1 MRNGFVLAAGI
12 ALAAT
17 GALAVSVGA
26 AQAKDFFKMGSLAP
40 GMSPFTVNTAF
51 ATIINKHLKDV
62 EIQVSA
68 TGSGMRHQLLAAKGR
83 MDFFMSSPIGQLLM
97 EKQIGPFKKLKNG
110 KELSGKLR
118 HIFTYEIGPYHF
130 VTYADS
136 GIMKIADLKG
146 KKVFI
151 GPPGGAATRNVG
163 VMIKSQTGMVAGKDF
178 EKINMGWS
186 AAIQAFQD
194 KKYDVMVI
202 PTNAPSP
209 AIQQIALNNKLR
221 LLSVDISKQGRLLR
235 TPGRTIRTIDPT
247 VYGPNMVTR
256 MPVTTLGALVG
267 IGVRADMPD
276 DVVYKITKA
285 FWENINDAH
294 ATASWMKNAVN
305 LDVALV
311 VVPHG
316 LHPGAARYYKERG
329 MKIPAAFKTGQKW
342 NAKSMT
348 FKTTK

>member
-1 MRNGFVLAAGI
+1 MKTKVALAAG
-12 ALAAT
+12 L
-17 GALAVSVGA
+17 ALAVASGA
-26 AQAKDFFKMGSLAP
+26 AHAKDFYKMGSLAP
-40 GMSPFTVNTAF
+40 GMTPFTVNTAF
-51 ATIINKHLKDV
+51 ATIVNKHVNDV
-62 EIQVSA
+62 QIQVSA
-68 TGSGMRHQLLAAKGR
+68 TGSGMRHQLLVSKGR
-83 MDFFMSSPIGQLLM
+83 MDFFMSSPVGQWLM
-97 EKQIGPFKKLKNG
+97 EKQVGPFRKLKNG

-136 GIMKIADLKG
+136 GITKMADLKG

-151 GPPGGAATRNVG
+151 GPPGGAATRNVT
-163 VMIKSQTGMVAGKDF
+163 VMIKSQTGLVPGKDF
-178 EKINMGWS
+178 TKINMGWS

-221 LLSVDISKQGRLLR
+221 LLSVDISKQGKLLR

-247 VYGPNMVTR
+247 VYGKNMVNTK
-256 MPVTTLGALVG
+256 PVQTLGALVG
-267 IGVRADMPD
+267 VGVRADMPE

-285 FWENINDAH
+285 FWENVSEAH
-294 ATASWMKNAVN
+294 ASAVWMKNAVN
-305 LDVALV
+305 LNVALV

-316 LHPGAARYYKERG
+316 LHPGAAKYYKEKG
-329 MKIPAAFKTGQKW
+329 VKIPPTFQLGQKW
-342 NAKSMT
+342 DAKSMS
-348 FKTTK
+348 FKTKQ